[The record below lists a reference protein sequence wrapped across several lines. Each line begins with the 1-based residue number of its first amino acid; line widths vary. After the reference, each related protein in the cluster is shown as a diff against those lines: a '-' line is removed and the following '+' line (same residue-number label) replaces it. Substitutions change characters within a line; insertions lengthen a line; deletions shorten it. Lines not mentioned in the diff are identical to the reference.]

1 MAPNSVAVT
10 MEKPDNFSLLEINGS
25 DPSSFPDK
33 RKSISPKQFS
43 WFLLLKAH
51 RLISCL
57 SWLVSSVK
65 KRIAFSAKNINE
77 EEDPKSRGKQMYRFI
92 KACLV
97 ISIIALSIEIVA
109 HFKKWNLDLINR
121 PSWEVYGLVEWSYM
135 AWLSFRSDY
144 IAPLVISLSR
154 FCTVLF
160 LIQSLD
166 RLVLCLGCFWIKFK
180 KIEPKLTEESID
192 LEDPSSFPMVLIQIP
207 MCNEREVNY
216 KHSVFTLFSLWFY
229 SVLLC
234 FYSVFILFYVLFS
247 LT

>member
-1 MAPNSVAVT
+1 
-10 MEKPDNFSLLEINGS
+10 
-25 DPSSFPDK
+25 
-33 RKSISPKQFS
+33 
-43 WFLLLKAH
+43 
-51 RLISCL
+51 
-57 SWLVSSVK
+57 
-65 KRIAFSAKNINE
+65 
-77 EEDPKSRGKQMYRFI
+77 MYRFI